1 MPLPQH
7 HRKNG
12 TFRNPAGSP
21 VREAPLSEYLKFFAR
36 RVRSNFSRL
45 RPPIGHVLP
54 REEAVRQLHE
64 LRSRD
69 TVTWLGHA
77 AFLLRM
83 GGKSI
88 LIDPYLSE
96 TAGPGPF
103 GPRRF
108 APPGLTL
115 EYLPP
120 IDVLLIS
127 HNHYDHLAGATIA
140 RIPNKEHL
148 HVVVPLRLGD
158 YFIRRGFR
166 NVLELDW
173 HAEKSMDALRIT
185 SLPSVH
191 WSKRG
196 FADENDSLWTG
207 YVIEATGIKVYY
219 SGDTGYGKIFKELGD
234 RHGPFDLSLIGIG
247 AYEPRSIMRA
257 SHATPEEAV
266 QIARDMQ
273 SDNIL
278 GMHCGT
284 VIPSDEPPFE
294 PPERFHAAAL
304 DAGFTPSQIWRL
316 AIGETRRL
324 SKLQ

>member
-1 MPLPQH
+1 MSLPPH
-7 HRKNG
+7 HRSNG
-12 TFRNPAGSP
+12 AFRNPQGSP
-21 VREAPLSEYLKFFAR
+21 VRDAPFTEYLKFFAR

-45 RPPIGHVLP
+45 HLPGGHILP
-54 REEAVRQLHE
+54 LEVALRQLHE
-64 LRSRD
+64 CRSHD
-69 TVTWLGHA
+69 SVTWLGHS

-83 GGKSI
+83 GGKTL

-103 GPRRF
+103 GPRRY
-108 APPGLTL
+108 APPGLGL

-127 HNHYDHLAGATIA
+127 HNHYDHLDGATIA
-140 RIPNKEHL
+140 RIPNKENV

-173 HAEKSMDALRIT
+173 FDEKFMDPLRIT

-196 FADENDSLWTG
+196 FAGENKSLWTG
-207 YVIEATGIKVYY
+207 YAIEADGTKVYF

-266 QIARDMQ
+266 RIARDMR
-273 SDNIL
+273 SENIL
-278 GMHCGT
+278 GMHWGT
-284 VIPSDEPPFE
+284 VILSDEPPFE
-294 PPERFHAAAL
+294 PPRRFHAAAI
-304 DAGFTPSQIWRL
+304 DIGFTHNQIWRL
-316 AIGETRRL
+316 AIGETRPL
-324 SKLQ
+324 PA